1 MKNHFRQIPV
11 FILSFLLF
19 TGTIHIQAQ
28 VEAFRLSDYKTDF
41 YTYRQLETGFNLN
54 TSMSQFNSNYPVDGY
69 STKAKAYQ
77 GALSGVYTASKN
89 LARYQEEWSASM
101 SLNSLL
107 NSGFSKTGSSQTLL
121 NSSNGFSLLNTSSHR
136 FYFPKKWFVEA
147 GPELLFSYAGSG
159 VRTNSTFLSS
169 PETSFQDKKL
179 TFTYQLGSVLAI
191 GHGRIEDVR
200 DAQMAAY
207 ILRDLG
213 RLNLA
218 RQGIGENEVAELAR
232 LITRL
237 KTTRFFDYRARKI
250 KEITLIDSLLGTKG
264 IRINP
269 GAAYFTSLNDQ
280 WLYSNNPE
288 RLNGYRVYAGVKPG
302 FGLDQVTFIQDSL
315 TPDGFYEKSREKTH
329 STLLSGFIGLKYE
342 KPLSLSW
349 QQSISAEAG
358 MGQATNRKTSQKL
371 VPGDYP
377 ENELFKLNQDSY
389 YAEASYK
396 AGFYPNTRTWVTGG
410 FETIYTFQ
418 EADREWNSGYLKG
431 KTEQSLDIRLSV
443 QAYYYIS
450 ERLQLIPYFA
460 ATWNMLDKNSGS
472 MNDPSFIPYTVN
484 ENKWDITFNCL
495 LMYSLF

>member
-1 MKNHFRQIPV
+1 MKNHFRQV
-11 FILSFLLF
+11 LTFVLSFLLF
-19 TGTIHIQAQ
+19 TGTIQLQAQ
-28 VEAFRLSDYKTDF
+28 VEAFRLPDYIAPS
-41 YTYRQLETGFNLN
+41 YSYRQLETGFNLN
-54 TSMSQFNSNYPVDGY
+54 TSLSQLNSNYPDDY
-69 STKAKAYQ
+69 STKSKAYH
-77 GALSGVYTASKN
+77 GSLYGVYSASKN
-89 LARYQEEWSASM
+89 LARYQEDLSAGL
-101 SLNSLL
+101 SLNSLM
-107 NSGFSKTGSSQTLL
+107 NSSYSKIYNSQTIV
-121 NSSNGFSLLNTSSHR
+121 NSSHGFTLWNNSSHR

-147 GPELLFSYAGSG
+147 APELLFSYSEIGEK
-159 VRTNSTFLSS
+159 TNSTVLPN
-169 PETSFQDKKL
+169 PETSFQDKQN
-179 TFTYQLGSVLAI
+179 TSACQLGSVLAL

-237 KTTRFFDYRARKI
+237 KNTRFFDYRARKI
-250 KEITLIDSLLGTKG
+250 REITLIDSLLSTRG
-264 IRINP
+264 IRNNP

-302 FGLDQVTFIQDSL
+302 FGLDHVTFIQDSI

-329 STLLSGFIGLKYE
+329 STIFSGFIGLKYE
-342 KPLSLSW
+342 KPLSLGW

-358 MGQATNRKTSQKL
+358 MGQASNRKTSQKL

-377 ENELFKLNQDSY
+377 EEMIFKFFQDNY

-396 AGFYPNTRTWVTGG
+396 AGFYPNTRTWVTG
-410 FETIYTFQ
+410 EFQ
-418 EADREWNSGYLKG
+418 TSYFLWDVDREWNSDFIKDN
-431 KTEQSLDIRLSV
+431 TEQSLDIILSV

-450 ERLQLIPYFA
+450 EQLRLVPYFS
-460 ATWNMLDKNSGS
+460 ATYNVLNKNSGTLA
-472 MNDPSFIPYTVN
+472 DPSFIPYTV
-484 ENKWDITFNCL
+484 EEKKWDIVFNCR